1 MKTSTKDRENLARFL
16 ATEVKTG
23 VLTVDIGCFSCG
35 ERLRMSRLGGVMG
48 TEGMEVWELDSEGK
62 IALCGQCAGKI
73 MRSAASGDRP
83 DELWLVRLDGWE
95 DDSPAAWV
103 DESDLAAA
111 KRKCDRIFEST
122 GEEIVVR
129 IEDFAKRTHKY

>member
-1 MKTSTKDRENLARFL
+1 MKTSAKDQEALARFL

-23 VLTVDIGCFSCG
+23 VLTVDVGCSACG

-48 TEGMEVWELDSEGK
+48 TEGMEVWEVDSEGK

-83 DELWLVRLDGWE
+83 SELWLIRLDGAEE
-95 DDSPAAWV
+95 DAAAWV

-111 KRKCDRIFEST
+111 RKKADRIFEAT
-122 GEEIVVR
+122 GEEIIVR
-129 IEDFAKRTHKY
+129 VEDFAKRTHKY